1 MSFKSDNYFGVHPSI
16 FEAMIAA
23 NSGPAG
29 AYGRDTFSADLEAAL
44 AALFEH
50 EVCVWLVSTG
60 TVANCIAVSAL
71 CPPYGIVYCSTE
83 AHMVNDECTAPGLFT
98 GGAKFVSASAS
109 PSKIDVAAVR
119 AEVARARG
127 NPPHGGRPACI
138 SVTQSTEL
146 GLVYTLEELRAV
158 GAAARE
164 LGLRV
169 HMDGARFA
177 NALVALGCTPAEMT
191 WKAGVDVLCF
201 GATKNGALMGEA
213 IVVFSQDCARELRW
227 LHKRAGQL
235 LSKTRFFAAQF
246 LAYLRD
252 DLWIALARHAN
263 AMAQRL
269 AQAIAPLGNVEI
281 AHPIET
287 NELFVTMAR
296 PVAEGLWAK
305 GVEFYEWDV
314 QVSLYRLVT
323 SWATTDAMIE
333 AFVEAA
339 RSLQE

>member
-1 MSFKSDNYFGVHPSI
+1 
-16 FEAMIAA
+16 
-23 NSGPAG
+23 
-29 AYGRDTFSADLEAAL
+29 
-44 AALFEH
+44 
-50 EVCVWLVSTG
+50 
-60 TVANCIAVSAL
+60 
-71 CPPYGIVYCSTE
+71 
-83 AHMVNDECTAPGLFT
+83 MVNDECTAPGLFT